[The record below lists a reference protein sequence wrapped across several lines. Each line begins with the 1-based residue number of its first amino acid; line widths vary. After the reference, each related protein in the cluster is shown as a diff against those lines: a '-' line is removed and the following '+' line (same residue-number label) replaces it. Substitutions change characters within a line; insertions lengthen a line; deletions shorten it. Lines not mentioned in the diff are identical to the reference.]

1 VKLYKIHFEPL
12 DRCGECP
19 SDRSLLQAAQDLEID
34 LVSLCG
40 GLGTCHRCKLQVL
53 TGLVSPPTENEKSTL
68 LPQEI
73 KDGYRLACQTYPLGD
88 CKVYV
93 PPESL
98 TALQRTQVEGLD
110 ITVDLD
116 PPVHSYEVE
125 LPSPSL
131 SDLRADAER
140 TLGMLYNQHRI
151 KCSTIDIEA
160 LRTLSLQIRSSDWN
174 IQASVRGD
182 EVIAISP
189 PSRHHL
195 GLAFDIGTTKIAGY
209 LLDLDNGKTLAA
221 QGIMNPQIT
230 SGEDIITRLT
240 YAMKSP
246 SAAVRLQRVLID
258 ALNKLILDLCAPI
271 EAEPEEI
278 LEVVAVGNTAI
289 HHLLL
294 RLPVAQLATSPFL
307 PAVSDAM
314 DIKARDTGLRVAAG
328 AYLHLLPNIA
338 GFVGADHVAM
348 LLSTGVWQADEVVLA
363 IDIGT
368 NTEVSM
374 VSNGQIVCV
383 SCASGPAFEG
393 GHIKYGMRAAPGAI
407 ERLRLTDDRVEY
419 QTIAGSPPT
428 GLCGSGIL
436 DAMAQLYLAGVLNTR
451 GRMGNHQ
458 RVRTNDGLREFV
470 IVSEQERDGQPAI
483 TLTQSDIRELQLAKG
498 AIRTGIQA
506 LLQSEGRDE
515 KEIEKVVIAG
525 AFGTYIDIASAITIG
540 MLPPLPLDRFQQV
553 GNAAGMGAKMALLS
567 ISKRLDAQK
576 IAQLVEYIELT
587 TIPDFNRIFM
597 KAISIG

>member
-1 VKLYKIHFEPL
+1 M
-12 DRCGECP
+12 
-19 SDRSLLQAAQDLEID
+19 AQDLEID

-40 GLGTCHRCKLQVL
+40 GLGTCHRCKLRVL
-53 TGLVSPPTENEKSTL
+53 NGLVSPPTENEKSTL
-68 LPQEI
+68 LPQDI
-73 KDGYRLACQTYPLGD
+73 KDGYRLACQTYPLSD

-116 PPVHSYEVE
+116 PPVHSYNVE

-140 TLGMLYNQHRI
+140 TLGMLHNQHGI
-151 KCSTIDIEA
+151 KCRTIDIEA
-160 LRTLSLQIRSSDWN
+160 LRTISLRIRSSDWN

-189 PSRHHL
+189 PSGHHL

-209 LLDLDNGKTLAA
+209 LLDLDNGRTLAA
-221 QGIMNPQIT
+221 QGIMNPQIA

-246 SAAVRLQRVLID
+246 SAALRLQRLLID

-307 PAVSDAM
+307 PAISDAL
-314 DIKARDTGLRVAAG
+314 DIKTRDLGLRVATG
-328 AYLHLLPNIA
+328 AYVHLLPNIA

-348 LLSTGVWQADEVVLA
+348 LLSTEVWRSDSVILA

-368 NTEVSM
+368 NTEVSL
-374 VSNGQIVCV
+374 VSNGHITCV

-407 ERLRLTDDRVEY
+407 ERLRLIDERVEY
-419 QTIAGSPPT
+419 QTIAGSPPA

-436 DAMAQLYLAGVLNTR
+436 DAMAHLYLAGVLNTR

-458 RVRTNDGLREFV
+458 RVRTIDGKREFV
-470 IVSEQERDGQPAI
+470 LVSEQERDGQPAI
-483 TLTQSDIRELQLAKG
+483 TITQSDVRELQLAKG
-498 AIRTGIQA
+498 AIRAGIQA
-506 LLQSEGRDE
+506 LLQSEGHDE
-515 KEIEKVVIAG
+515 QEIEKVVIAG

-540 MLPPLPLDRFQQV
+540 MLPPLPLDRFRQV

-567 ISKRLDAQK
+567 SSARLEARK
-576 IAQLVEYIELT
+576 IAQRVEYLELT
-587 TIPDFNRIFM
+587 TVPDFSQIFM

>member
-1 VKLYKIHFEPL
+1 LYKIHFEPFNR
-12 DRCGECP
+12 DGDCP
-19 SDRSLLQAAQDLEID
+19 ANQSLLQAAQDLEVD

-53 TGLVSPPTENEKSTL
+53 TGLVSPPTKNEKSTL

-125 LPSPSL
+125 LLSPSL

-140 TLGMLYNQHRI
+140 TLGMLYNQHQI
-151 KCSTIDIEA
+151 NCCTIDIEA

-189 PSRHHL
+189 PSGHHL

-209 LLDLDNGKTLAA
+209 LLDLDNGRTLAA
-221 QGIMNPQIT
+221 QGIMNPQIA

-246 SAAVRLQRVLID
+246 SAAVRLQRLLIN
-258 ALNKLILDLCAPI
+258 ALNKLILELCAPI
-271 EAEPEEI
+271 EAKPEEI

-294 RLPVAQLATSPFL
+294 RLPVSQLATSPFL
-307 PAVSDAM
+307 PAVSDAI
-314 DIKARDTGLRVAAG
+314 DIKARDPGLRVAAG

-348 LLSTGVWQADEVVLA
+348 LLSTGVWQADGVILA

-374 VSNGQIVCV
+374 VYNSHITCV

-407 ERLRLTDDRVEY
+407 ERLRFTNDTVEY

-436 DAMAQLYLAGVLNTR
+436 DAMAQLYLVGVLNTR
-451 GRMGNHQ
+451 GKMGSHQ
-458 RVRTNDGLREFV
+458 RVRTSDGQSEFV

-498 AIRTGIQA
+498 AIRTGIQS
-506 LLQSEGRDE
+506 LLESEGRDE
-515 KEIEKVVIAG
+515 QDIEKVVIAG
-525 AFGTYIDIASAITIG
+525 AFGTYIDIESAITIG
-540 MLPPLPLDRFQQV
+540 MLPPLPLDRFRQV

-567 ISKRLDAQK
+567 SSARLEARK
-576 IAQLVEYIELT
+576 IAQRVEYIELT

>member
-1 VKLYKIHFEPL
+1 VKLYKIHFEPFNRGG
-12 DRCGECP
+12 DCP
-19 SDRSLLQAAQDLEID
+19 ANQSLLQAAQDLEID

-53 TGLVSPPTENEKSTL
+53 TGLVSPLTENEKSSL

-140 TLGMLYNQHRI
+140 ILGILYNQHRI

-189 PSRHHL
+189 PSGQHL

-221 QGIMNPQIT
+221 QGIMNPQIAY
-230 SGEDIITRLT
+230 GEDIITRLT

-246 SAAVRLQRVLID
+246 SAAVRLQRLLID
-258 ALNKLILDLCAPI
+258 ALNKLILDLCTPI
-271 EAEPEEI
+271 EAAPEEI

-314 DIKARDTGLRVAAG
+314 DIKARDLGLRIAAG

-348 LLSTGVWQADEVVLA
+348 LLSTGVWQTDGVILA

-368 NTEVSM
+368 NTEVSL
-374 VSNGQIVCV
+374 VNNNHITCV

-393 GHIKYGMRAAPGAI
+393 GHIKYGMRASPGAI
-407 ERLRLTDDRVEY
+407 ERLRLTDDR
-419 QTIAGSPPT
+419 SPPT

-458 RVRTNDGLREFV
+458 RVRTSDGQREFV
-470 IVSEQERDGQPAI
+470 IVSKQERDGQPAI
-483 TLTQSDIRELQLAKG
+483 TLTQSDIRELQVFKRYWSQRAVTN
-498 AIRTGIQA
+498 R
-506 LLQSEGRDE
+506 
-515 KEIEKVVIAG
+515 
-525 AFGTYIDIASAITIG
+525 
-540 MLPPLPLDRFQQV
+540 
-553 GNAAGMGAKMALLS
+553 
-567 ISKRLDAQK
+567 ISKR
-576 IAQLVEYIELT
+576 
-587 TIPDFNRIFM
+587 
-597 KAISIG
+597 

>member
-1 VKLYKIHFEPL
+1 MTLYKIHFEPL
-12 DRCGECP
+12 GQCGECP
-19 SDRSLLQAAQDLEID
+19 ADRSLLQAAQDLEID

-40 GLGTCHRCKLQVL
+40 GLGTCHRCKIRVL
-53 TGLVSPPTENEKSTL
+53 TGLISSPTANEKSTL

-116 PPVHSYEVE
+116 PPVHSYKVE
-125 LPSPSL
+125 LPAPSL

-140 TLGMLYNQHRI
+140 TLGMLYDQHQI
-151 KCSTIDIEA
+151 KCCTIDIEA
-160 LRTLSLQIRSSDWN
+160 LRTLSLKIRSSDWN

-189 PSRHHL
+189 PSGHHL

-209 LLDLDNGKTLAA
+209 LLDLDNGRTLAA
-221 QGIMNPQIT
+221 QGIMNPQIA

-246 SAAVRLQRVLID
+246 SAALRLQRLLID

-307 PAVSDAM
+307 PAISDAL
-314 DIKARDTGLRVAAG
+314 DIKTRDLGLRVATG
-328 AYLHLLPNIA
+328 AYVHLLPNIA

-348 LLSTGVWQADEVVLA
+348 LLSTEVWRSDSVILA

-368 NTEVSM
+368 NTEVSL
-374 VSNGQIVCV
+374 VSNGHITCV

-407 ERLRLTDDRVEY
+407 ERLRLIDDRVEY
-419 QTIAGSPPT
+419 QTIAGSTPA

-458 RVRTNDGLREFV
+458 RVRTIDGKREFV
-470 IVSEQERDGQPAI
+470 LVSEQERDGQPAI
-483 TLTQSDIRELQLAKG
+483 TITQSDVRELQLAKG
-498 AIRTGIQA
+498 AIRAGIQA
-506 LLQSEGRDE
+506 LLQSEGHDE
-515 KEIEKVVIAG
+515 QEIEKVVIAG

-540 MLPPLPLDRFQQV
+540 MLPPLPLDRFRQV

-567 ISKRLDAQK
+567 SSARLEARK
-576 IAQLVEYIELT
+576 IAQRVEYLELT
-587 TIPDFNRIFM
+587 TVPDFNRIFM

>member
-1 VKLYKIHFEPL
+1 MKLYKIHFEPF
-12 DRCGECP
+12 DRVGHCP
-19 SDRSLLQAAQDLEID
+19 ANQSLLQAAQDLEID

-110 ITVDLD
+110 ITVDLN
-116 PPVHSYEVE
+116 PPVHSYEVK

-140 TLGMLYNQHRI
+140 ILGMLHDQHQITCR
-151 KCSTIDIEA
+151 TIDIEA

-195 GLAFDIGTTKIAGY
+195 GIAFDIGTTKIAGY

-221 QGIMNPQIT
+221 QGIMNPQIA

-246 SAAVRLQRVLID
+246 SAAVRLQRLLID
-258 ALNKLILDLCAPI
+258 ALNKLILELCASI
-271 EAEPEEI
+271 EAESEEI

-314 DIKARDTGLRVAAG
+314 DIKGRDLGLRIAAG
-328 AYLHLLPNIA
+328 AYVHLLPNIA
-338 GFVGADHVAM
+338 GYVGADHVAM
-348 LLSTGVWQADEVVLA
+348 LLSTGVWQADGVILA

-368 NTEVSM
+368 NTEVSLI
-374 VSNGQIVCV
+374 SNSHIPCV

-393 GHIKYGMRAAPGAI
+393 GHIKHGMRAAPGAI
-407 ERLRLTDDRVEY
+407 ERLRLTDDMVEY

-436 DAMAQLYLAGVLNTR
+436 DAMAQLYLAGILNTR

-458 RVRTNDGLREFV
+458 RVRTSDGQREFV
-470 IVSEQERDGQPAI
+470 LVSEQERDGQPAI
-483 TLTQSDIRELQLAKG
+483 TLTQSDIRELQLGKG

-506 LLQSEGRDE
+506 LLESEGRDE
-515 KEIEKVVIAG
+515 QDIEKVVIAG

-540 MLPPLPLDRFQQV
+540 MLPPLPLDRFEQV

-567 ISKRLDAQK
+567 NSKRLDAQK
-576 IAQLVEYIELT
+576 IAQQVEYIELT
-587 TIPDFNRIFM
+587 TIHDFNRIFM

>member
-1 VKLYKIHFEPL
+1 MKLYKIHFEPFNRGG
-12 DRCGECP
+12 DCP
-19 SDRSLLQAAQDLEID
+19 ANQSLLQAAQDLEID

-88 CKVYV
+88 CKVYI

-116 PPVHSYEVE
+116 PPVHSYKVE

-140 TLGMLYNQHRI
+140 TLWMLNNQHRLQ
-151 KCSTIDIEA
+151 CRTIDIEA

-195 GLAFDIGTTKIAGY
+195 GIAFDIGTTKIAGY

-221 QGIMNPQIT
+221 QGIMNPQIA

-246 SAAVRLQRVLID
+246 SAAVRLQRLLID
-258 ALNKLILDLCAPI
+258 ALNKLILELCASI
-271 EAEPEEI
+271 EAESEEI

-307 PAVSDAM
+307 PAISDAM
-314 DIKARDTGLRVAAG
+314 DIKGRDLGLRIAAG

-348 LLSTGVWQADEVVLA
+348 LLSTGVWQADGVILA

-368 NTEVSM
+368 NTEVSLI
-374 VSNGQIVCV
+374 SNSHIPCV

-393 GHIKYGMRAAPGAI
+393 GHIKHGMRAAPGAI
-407 ERLRLTDDRVEY
+407 ERLRLTDDMVEY
-419 QTIAGSPPT
+419 QTIAGPPPT

-458 RVRTNDGLREFV
+458 RVRTSDGQREFV
-470 IVSEQERDGQPAI
+470 LVSEQERDGQPAI
-483 TLTQSDIRELQLAKG
+483 TLTQSDIRELQLGKG

-506 LLQSEGRDE
+506 LLESEGRDE
-515 KEIEKVVIAG
+515 QDIEKVVIAG

-567 ISKRLDAQK
+567 NSKRLDAQK
-576 IAQLVEYIELT
+576 IAQRVEYIELT